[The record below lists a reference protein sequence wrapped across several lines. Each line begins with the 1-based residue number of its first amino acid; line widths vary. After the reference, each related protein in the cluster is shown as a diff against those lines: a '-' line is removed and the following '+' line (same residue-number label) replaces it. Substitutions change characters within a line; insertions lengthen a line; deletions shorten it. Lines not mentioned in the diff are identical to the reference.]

1 MTIYYVSEVFIKIEL
16 CIRTN
21 DIIGT
26 AKYTSKI
33 LLYVKLSGLDLDPPP
48 PPPPPPLIPRN
59 GMFVLF
65 MPHFKK
71 NYLIYYKI
79 IILGL

>member
-16 CIRTN
+16 CIRTSDKN
-21 DIIGT
+21 LVCIIGT

-33 LLYVKLSGLDLDPPP
+33 LLHFKSSGLDLDPPP

-65 MPHFKK
+65 IPHLKK
-71 NYLIYYKI
+71 N
-79 IILGL
+79 